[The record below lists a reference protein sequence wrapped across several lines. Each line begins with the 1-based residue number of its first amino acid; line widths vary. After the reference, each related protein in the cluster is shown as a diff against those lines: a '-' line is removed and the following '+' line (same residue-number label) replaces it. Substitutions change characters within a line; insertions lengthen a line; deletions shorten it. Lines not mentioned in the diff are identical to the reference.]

1 MWNFFRPHAM
11 LASLAIL
18 LCLAACG
25 HRVVPPPKFK
35 LGERVTIGPEQV
47 QGQVLEIDPQGYPY
61 KYVVRYLPPQPAACR
76 DFRKDTFEEIE
87 LQPGKSETEPQQE
100 QPNKTEP
107 QQEQP
112 K

>member
-1 MWNFFRPHAM
+1 MWNFFRPHAL

-18 LCLAACG
+18 LCLVACG
-25 HRVVPPPKFK
+25 DPPPPPKFK
-35 LGERVTIGPEQV
+35 PGGIVFIGVEEV
-47 QGQVLEIDPQGYPY
+47 QGQVVELDPQGYPY
-61 KYVVRYLPPQPAACR
+61 KYVVRYLPPPQSACR
-76 DFRKDTFEEIE
+76 DFRKDTFEQIE
-87 LQPGKSETEPQQE
+87 LHPDKGETVPRQE